1 MRCEIYGS
9 PTSTHYTQIVGH
21 IADDGNIYNSRNSE
35 AGAEDLRRCVGHIA
49 GDGNVYATAKGFGE
63 AAGNCVGHIAS
74 DGNIYDVPRSFS
86 AGLGHCVGHA
96 AADGKVYTTPAGA
109 SAGLDYCVGQV
120 LGGAREQGAAAL
132 LLLLRPRVSAGGNA
146 ASGGGA
152 SGGGGSGGGAPEANG
167 QGHRVVPKV
176 RYRTEGEFLRAMA
189 FRFVLFTLLAGI
201 VGYIFSNRNAA
212 LSAGFGLCAG
222 VALALL
228 FTIRESGIVL
238 FDFDTAA
245 CKSGLLRLLFGRRAF
260 WGLIFPILLLGVA
273 ALMLLTMLSGSA
285 AIAVSLLAVGA
296 AIALGA
302 AAGTAIRRRR
312 KNSAEN
318 GAARRFRRRP
328 HFCTGAPPSATG
340 ALVLWLQFVYII
352 PGLAGQALLAGDVL
366 PVLAL
371 IALKQLP
378 RVHAGGK
385 GDADGEVEHVH
396 GLFLEVFAVDGPRVF
411 PPLEVGGVQQF
422 ASLDDEGEGELP
434 HPFVVR
440 HILEMARFVD
450 RGVERACSAKRVSS
464 LSIERE
470 SLAQL
475 QSARAHVF
483 HGGLAFSMMSAIMSA
498 IFTISG
504 SFMPRVVTAGV
515 PTRRPLVTKG
525 ERVSRGTVFLLAVI
539 LASPSR
545 RSSSLRSSRY
555 RQGQ

>member
-132 LLLLRPRVSAGGNA
+132 LLLLKPGAAAGGSPASAGGNA

-152 SGGGGSGGGAPEANG
+152 SGGGSSGGGAPEASG

-176 RYRTEGEFLRAMA
+176 HYRTEGEFLRAMA

-201 VGYIFSNRNAA
+201 VGYIFSNCSAA
-212 LSAGFGLCAG
+212 FSAGFGLCAG

-228 FTIRESGIVL
+228 FTLHEGGVVV

-245 CKSGLLRLLFGRRAF
+245 CKSGLLRLLFGRRVF

-273 ALMLLTMLSGSA
+273 ALMLLTMLSGSS

-302 AAGTAIRRRR
+302 TVGTAIRRRR
-312 KNSAEN
+312 K
-318 GAARRFRRRP
+318 
-328 HFCTGAPPSATG
+328 
-340 ALVLWLQFVYII
+340 
-352 PGLAGQALLAGDVL
+352 
-366 PVLAL
+366 
-371 IALKQLP
+371 K
-378 RVHAGGK
+378 
-385 GDADGEVEHVH
+385 
-396 GLFLEVFAVDGPRVF
+396 
-411 PPLEVGGVQQF
+411 
-422 ASLDDEGEGELP
+422 
-434 HPFVVR
+434 
-440 HILEMARFVD
+440 
-450 RGVERACSAKRVSS
+450 
-464 LSIERE
+464 
-470 SLAQL
+470 
-475 QSARAHVF
+475 
-483 HGGLAFSMMSAIMSA
+483 
-498 IFTISG
+498 
-504 SFMPRVVTAGV
+504 
-515 PTRRPLVTKG
+515 
-525 ERVSRGTVFLLAVI
+525 
-539 LASPSR
+539 
-545 RSSSLRSSRY
+545 
-555 RQGQ
+555 